1 MDECTFKSFHDSSTV
16 LCEGI
21 KTRIVDE
28 IGHLLHDEKFVDVTI
43 LCDRHVFRAH
53 KVILCLAS
61 PLLRELLENN
71 PSPDPVISFSDGVEW
86 THITWILQYVYSG
99 QVSVPEKHFKEFL
112 KTARLLH
119 ISSLYN
125 LKGPEL
131 NSPSVKRPST
141 PEKEPP
147 VPPAKKLRINKKV
160 PKRKGNL
167 VPRNIGEE
175 IPIIISTKSLERES
189 CLLTSDLT
197 PSQQIIINAE
207 PVSPEI
213 LKEGVYSDPNQE
225 VITIQTGHV
234 DDMPVEEIVEVMT
247 SSGSDN
253 ANVLE
258 ASDSFTPEVIVSESP
273 ENQFKYLYAPSK
285 AHLNPTHSL
294 APKKCNTC
302 GKVYSNLSNLRQHVN
317 LVHTKHSGVRCSLCP
332 RGFKLELYLRRHLL
346 TVHNIKPVKKE
357 STTKESRR
365 LMSLKASPLQLCV
378 EDEYEPDQKLI
389 SEDDSAVENIDQHG
403 PLS

>member
-1 MDECTFKSFHDSSTV
+1 MDDCTFKSFHDSSTV

-43 LCDRHVFRAH
+43 LCDRHVFKAH

-125 LKGPEL
+125 VKGPEL
-131 NSPSVKRPST
+131 SSPSLKRPST
-141 PEKEPP
+141 PEKELP
-147 VPPAKKLRINKKV
+147 VPPAKKFRITKKV

-189 CLLTSDLT
+189 CLLNSDLT

-253 ANVLE
+253 VNVLDAPE
-258 ASDSFTPEVIVSESP
+258 DSFAPEVLVSESP

-317 LVHTKHSGVRCSLCP
+317 LVHTKHSEVRCTVCSK
-332 RGFKLELYLRRHLL
+332 GFKLELYLRRHLL
-346 TVHNIKPVKKE
+346 TVHHIKPVKKD
-357 STTKESRR
+357 STTYGKFEITAIKFTNLLPKQERVPQIDEFES
-365 LMSLKASPLQLCV
+365 
-378 EDEYEPDQKLI
+378 I
-389 SEDDSAVENIDQHG
+389 SIAAVY
-403 PLS
+403 